1 MDFGLSEEQRLLQD
15 SIRRYVDAE
24 CPTGRVRTIAESATG
39 HDPALWR
46 GLAELGVAGLVVP
59 AAHGGA
65 ELELLDA
72 ALAAEVL
79 GWACT
84 PGPFLGSTMAAVAL
98 AASDSSEA
106 QARWLP
112 GIASGERLV
121 TFALGEGLG
130 EWDAARLGARVTD
143 GRLTGEKPLVPAAE
157 TADTILVAAHDGD
170 GPGLWAVERD
180 APGITIGMLKVF
192 DATRRVSAVTFEK
205 APATKIAGGRRAI
218 DRARDA
224 GLVLLAA
231 DAFGGAARCIDMT
244 VKYALTREQFGQPIG
259 AFQGVK
265 HQLADLATD
274 LEPARALWWYAAH
287 AFDHIVDRSE
297 RHAAIA
303 KAHLTDLYDRVTRY
317 AIELHGGI
325 GFTWEFD
332 LHLWWRR
339 AVFDRAFLGE
349 ASYHRERAAALAG
362 WVTAS

>member
-1 MDFGLSEEQRLLQD
+1 MDFGLSEEQALLQD
-15 SIRRYVDAE
+15 TIRRFVEDE
-24 CPTGRVRTIAESATG
+24 CPTTRVRTVMESATG
-39 HDPALWR
+39 HDPTFWR
-46 GLAELGVAGLVVP
+46 GLAELGVTGLLAP
-59 AAHGGA
+59 AAHGGS

-79 GWACT
+79 GWCCA
-84 PGPFLGSTMAAVAL
+84 PGPFLGSTMATVAL
-98 AASDSSEA
+98 CESGNADA

-112 GIASGERLV
+112 GIASGERLA
-121 TFALGEGLG
+121 TFALGEGIG
-130 EWDAARLGARVTD
+130 EWDADRLATTANAGF
-143 GRLTGEKPLVPAAE
+143 LTGEKPLVPY
-157 TADTILVAAHDGD
+157 ADVADAIVVAARDAD
-170 GPGLWAVERD
+170 GPGLWIVEKG
-180 APGITIGMLKVF
+180 AAGTSIESLKVF
-192 DATRRVSAVTFEK
+192 DMTRRVSLVKLQE
-205 APATKIAGGRRAI
+205 APATKIASGRTAI

-265 HQLADLATD
+265 HQLADLACD
-274 LEPARALWWYAAH
+274 LEPTRALWWYAAH
-287 AFDHIVDRSE
+287 AFDHIRDKSE
-297 RHAAIA
+297 RHAAIT

-339 AVFDRAFLGE
+339 ALFDRAFLGE
-349 ASYHRERAAALAG
+349 ASYHRERAAVLAG
-362 WVTAS
+362 WVG